1 MRTQDKRS
9 ARAHRIRRG
18 LAAGSILLACSLSL
32 TVWAAE
38 SPVAATQLLERQHA
52 GQAPLLLDVRHADE
66 YGSGHIAGAMN
77 IPVEQLAARHGA
89 LGVSRDSDIVVYC
102 QSGRRAAKAQALLQ
116 SMGYSHVRLL
126 DGSIQGWQQQALPLV
141 RETPM
146 HTAPDAR

>member
-1 MRTQDKRS
+1 MYIKDNPS
-9 ARAHRIRRG
+9 AVANRIRRG
-18 LAAGSILLACSLSL
+18 LAAGSIMLAFFVSLPA
-32 TVWAAE
+32 WAADN
-38 SPVAATQLLERQHA
+38 PMAPAQLLERQHA
-52 GQAPLLLDVRHADE
+52 GHAPLVLDVRRADE

-89 LGVSRDSDIVVYC
+89 LGVPRDSDIVVYC

-126 DGSIQGWQQQALPLV
+126 DGSIQGWQQQSLPLV

>member
-1 MRTQDKRS
+1 MYIKDKT
-9 ARAHRIRRG
+9 AVAINGIRRG
-18 LAAGSILLACSLSL
+18 LATGSMILALSVSLP
-32 TVWAAE
+32 VWAAD
-38 SPVAATQLLERQHA
+38 SPIAAAQLLERQHA

-66 YGSGHIAGAMN
+66 YGNGHIAGAMN

-89 LGVSRDSDIVVYC
+89 LGVPRDSDIVVYC
-102 QSGRRAAKAQALLQ
+102 QSGRRATKAQALLQ

-126 DGSIQGWQQQALPLV
+126 DGSIQGWQQQSLPLV

>member
-1 MRTQDKRS
+1 MLALSLSQP
-9 ARAHRIRRG
+9 I
-18 LAAGSILLACSLSL
+18 LAADAPM
-32 TVWAAE
+32 APA
-38 SPVAATQLLERQHA
+38 QLLQRQHA
-52 GQAPLLLDVRHADE
+52 GDTPLLLDVRHADE

-89 LGVSRDSDIVVYC
+89 LGVPRDSDIVVYC

-116 SMGYSHVRLL
+116 SLGYSHVRLL
-126 DGSIQGWQQQALPLV
+126 DGSIQGWQQQSLPLV